1 MLLFR
6 AAQAGGSDV
15 RGVSDEPVTLSG
27 ECRAIARDARRLL
40 YRTRARKVR
49 ALPGIER
56 DRRRLLEIMNRA
68 NALAVRLERPPG
80 SPARPLRRL
89 PRPGGAL

>member
-1 MLLFR
+1 MSAEP
-6 AAQAGGSDV
+6 AAL
-15 RGVSDEPVTLSG
+15 TG

-56 DRRRLLEIMNRA
+56 DRRRLLELMNRA
-68 NALAVRLERPPG
+68 NALAARLERQPPG

-89 PRPGGAL
+89 PRPGGAR

>member
-1 MLLFR
+1 M
-6 AAQAGGSDV
+6 
-15 RGVSDEPVTLSG
+15 SDEPGALSG

-56 DRRRLLEIMNRA
+56 DRRRLLELMNRA
-68 NALAVRLERPPG
+68 NVLAARLERQPPG
-80 SPARPLRRL
+80 SPAHPLRPL
-89 PRPGGAL
+89 PRPGGAR